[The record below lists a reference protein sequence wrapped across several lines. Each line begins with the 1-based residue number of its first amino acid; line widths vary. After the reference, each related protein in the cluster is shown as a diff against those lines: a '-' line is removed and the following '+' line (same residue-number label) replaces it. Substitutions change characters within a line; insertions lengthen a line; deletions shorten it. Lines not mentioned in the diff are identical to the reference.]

1 MERLQKL
8 VEWKAVL
15 AARQAAQ
22 TPALPAIDA
31 VTFNSRVQSGSSADE
46 PVDWQGQSAA
56 LVIVS

>member
-22 TPALPAIDA
+22 TPALPVIDA
-31 VTFNSRVQSGSSADE
+31 VTFNGRVQSGSSADE
-46 PVDWQGQSAA
+46 PVDW
-56 LVIVS
+56 